1 MNMKFNNQ
9 VCLYTFFTIYLF
21 IGILIYKDYGVGIE
35 EHFQRQNGFY
45 WLNYLFSNSNF
56 DDFKSLVNIK
66 YKEILLNNPDL
77 PNPDFFNFYGI
88 FSFFN

>member
-1 MNMKFNNQ
+1 M
-9 VCLYTFFTIYLF
+9 VIIYIEDCFTIYLF

-56 DDFKSLVNIK
+56 DDFKSLVNFVK
-66 YKEILLNNPDL
+66 PPGSREAA
-77 PNPDFFNFYGI
+77 
-88 FSFFN
+88 